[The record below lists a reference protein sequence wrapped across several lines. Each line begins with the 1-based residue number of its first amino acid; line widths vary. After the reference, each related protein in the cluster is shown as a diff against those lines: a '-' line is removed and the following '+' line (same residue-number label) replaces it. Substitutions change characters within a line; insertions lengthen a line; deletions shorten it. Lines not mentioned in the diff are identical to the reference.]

1 MLLPWKQNCSDTPPT
16 NAFHYNVTRTF
27 FFLIQNFGYS
37 RLPVGLKVQ
46 LLTVIT
52 WSRYFLESYVLSF
65 LSPNF
70 WVMHVLY
77 CLWAWSNCN
86 NFSINQPLIIGF
98 WFMPPTTPYLINYP
112 VSFLIRNYTSTWL
125 LFLHSSVSP
134 TVTKASWLDLW
145 ETHSNKNL

>member
-1 MLLPWKQNCSDTPPT
+1 MSESKEQNPSQACFFPENKTAQILLQLMHSIIMLPEL
-16 NAFHYNVTRTF
+16 FF

-37 RLPVGLKVQ
+37 RLPVGLKLQ

-52 WSRYFLESYVLSF
+52 WSTYFLESYVFSF

-86 NFSINQPLIIGF
+86 NFPINQPLIIGF

-134 TVTKASWLDLW
+134 TVTKAS
-145 ETHSNKNL
+145 